1 MSAPLT
7 LAPPRLLLDVN
18 LGDGVGN
25 QLLLF
30 DTGQGPALLK
40 VYRARGA
47 RVREMLKVFSYR
59 VLERKLGV
67 TARQRCALERRQ
79 LALWREHG
87 FDVPALLP
95 LPLPEGFCADTA
107 SWLEYC
113 PGPTLH
119 SFVSD
124 TAQPVE
130 TRAAALARFAGVL
143 AKRQACVRETRLLG
157 LVMKH
162 ASLKHVLLHA
172 GRQIH
177 FDLESAHAPGIDPLE
192 ALADELSGLV
202 RSLLRAAPPAQC
214 DALGSAFLAG
224 HADPA
229 LLREV
234 ALRGTGGQLRR
245 RVRRLADRARRGASS
260 KHDALRW
267 VLERTR

>member
-1 MSAPLT
+1 MSAPLA
-7 LAPPRLLLDVN
+7 LAPPRVLQDVN
-18 LGDGVGN
+18 RDDGGGN
-25 QLLLF
+25 QLLLY
-30 DTGQGPALLK
+30 DTQHGPALLK

-47 RVREMLKVFSYR
+47 RLREVAKAFSYL
-59 VLERKLGV
+59 VLERKRGV
-67 TARQRCALERRQ
+67 TARQRCALERQQ

-87 FDVPALLP
+87 FDVPALLAY
-95 LPLPEGFCADTA
+95 PLPEGFTSDTA

-119 SFVSD
+119 TLVSD
-124 TAQPVE
+124 AALPVE
-130 TRAAALARFAGVL
+130 TRSQALARFAAVL
-143 AKRQACVRETRLLG
+143 STRQARVQETRLLG

-177 FDLESAHAPGIDPLE
+177 FDLESAHAPGVDPRD

-202 RSLLRAAPPAQC
+202 RSLLRAAPPAQRERF
-214 DALGSAFLAG
+214 GTAFLAG
-224 HADPA
+224 HGAPV
-229 LLREV
+229 LLREI
-234 ALRGTGGQLRR
+234 ALRGMGGQLRR
-245 RVRRLADRARRGASS
+245 RVRRLADRARRGAFG

>member
-1 MSAPLT
+1 MSAPLA
-7 LAPPRLLLDVN
+7 LASPRVLQDVN
-18 LGDGVGN
+18 RDGGGN
-25 QLLLF
+25 QLLLYE
-30 DTGQGPALLK
+30 TQRGPALLK

-47 RVREMLKVFSYR
+47 RLREIAKVFSYL
-59 VLERKLGV
+59 VLERKRGV

-79 LALWREHG
+79 LALWREQG
-87 FDVPALLP
+87 FDVPALLD
-95 LPLPEGFCADTA
+95 LPLPEGYSADTA
-107 SWLEYC
+107 SWLEFC

-124 TAQPVE
+124 AAQPVA
-130 TRAAALARFAGVL
+130 TRAGALARFAGVL
-143 AKRQACVRETRLLG
+143 ATRQARVRETRLLA

-177 FDLESAHAPGIDPLE
+177 FDLESSHAPGVDPQD

-202 RSLLRAAPPAQC
+202 RSLLRAAPTAERELFG
-214 DALGSAFLAG
+214 AAFLAG
-224 HADPA
+224 HGAPA
-229 LLREV
+229 QLREI
-234 ALRGTGGQLRR
+234 ALRGMGDRLRR
-245 RVRRLADRARRGASS
+245 RVRRFADRARRGSFG